1 MSIYVAPRPKSID
14 GCMQE
19 WSETYLS
26 NTIRTSMEDLT
37 VKVRRRTTGLIMNI
51 DAKVNLKA
59 EQYDDFLYWFRIDQ
73 QGGSVP
79 TRVKR
84 PMDGKEI
91 VVRASAPPQI
101 SWIDTKVFA
110 VTMKFEQMPEWSTL

>member
-1 MSIYVAPRPKSID
+1 MAIYIAPRPTSID

-19 WSETYLS
+19 WSETFLA

-37 VKVRRRTTGLIMNI
+37 VKVRRRTTGLVMNI
-51 DAKVNLKA
+51 DCKVNLKA
-59 EQYDDFLYWFRIDQ
+59 EQYDDFIKWFRIDQ

-84 PMDGKEI
+84 PKDGAEI
-91 VVRASAPPQI
+91 VVRASQFPTIQ
-101 SWIDTKVFA
+101 WIDSNAFA
-110 VTMKFEQMPEWSTL
+110 VSMKFEQMPEWRTL